1 MGIFGGN
8 AVRRLALAVA
18 VAGGT
23 VGVLG
28 AAGTAGTAAAASE
41 PPITIAMISSL
52 TGPGG
57 SEFSSAPV
65 GFNARIA
72 LQNAEGGV
80 NGHKING
87 IVLDDQTSP
96 TEVVTAVQDALS
108 KGAFGIVSTSP
119 LFFEAA
125 KYPNQ
130 QGVPVTGGFFDGP
143 EWGEQP
149 YTNMFAADAGSVDPK
164 YPVNTGIGTFLKAH
178 GATVL
183 CSYGYSISPS
193 SSRAALGAVD
203 SFVHAGGKEGELD
216 TTVPF
221 GGVDFT
227 SAALVAKQKGCN
239 AFYGT
244 MDDNSNFALATAVEQ
259 AGIKPKVL
267 AFPTGY
273 EPSVIGSPVWPTLQG
288 AYFETQF
295 RPFQLPDAGTRAME
309 AALVKYA
316 HFKTGQFPAYSQYE
330 SWLGADLMIKGLELA
345 GKNPSRAG
353 VIHALRNLKSYNGGG
368 LLGYT
373 IDYKTIFGHD
383 VTPGC
388 VWYVTAEKK
397 GFVPTS
403 DKSWCGTDLPGTTTV
418 SGS

>member
-1 MGIFGGN
+1 MVKGAGS
-8 AVRRLALAVA
+8 AVRRLTLAA
-18 VAGGT
+18 AMAAGT
-23 VGVLG
+23 VGVLD
-28 AAGTAGTAAAASE
+28 AAATSSGASE

-52 TGPGG
+52 TGPAA
-57 SEFSSAPV
+57 SEFSTSAV

-87 IVLDDQTSP
+87 MVLDDQTSP

-108 KGAFGIVSTSP
+108 KNAFGIVSTTP

-143 EWGEQP
+143 EWGTKP
-149 YTNMFAADAGSVDPK
+149 YTNMFAADAGSVNPK

-178 GATVL
+178 GATTL
-183 CSYGYSISPS
+183 CAYGYSISPS
-193 SSRAALGAVD
+193 SSRAALGSMD
-203 SFVHAGGKEGELD
+203 SFVHAGGKRGELD

-227 SAALVAKQKGCN
+227 SAALVAKQKHCD

-259 AGIKPKVL
+259 AGIKAKVF

-273 EPSVIGSPVWPTLQG
+273 ETSVIGSPAWHSLQG
-288 AYFETQF
+288 AYFESQF
-295 RPFQLPDAGTRAME
+295 RPYQLPDAGTRAME
-309 AALVKYA
+309 SALVKYG
-316 HFKTGQFPAYSQYE
+316 HFKPGQFPSYNQYE

-345 GKNPSRAG
+345 GKNPTRAG
-353 VIHALRNLKSYNGGG
+353 VIHALRDLKSYNGGG
-368 LLGYT
+368 LLPENINYS
-373 IDYKTIFGHD
+373 TIFGHD

-388 VWYVTAEKK
+388 VWWLKAEKN

-403 DKSWCGTDLPGTTTV
+403 SKTWCGTDLPGTTTV
-418 SGS
+418 SSS